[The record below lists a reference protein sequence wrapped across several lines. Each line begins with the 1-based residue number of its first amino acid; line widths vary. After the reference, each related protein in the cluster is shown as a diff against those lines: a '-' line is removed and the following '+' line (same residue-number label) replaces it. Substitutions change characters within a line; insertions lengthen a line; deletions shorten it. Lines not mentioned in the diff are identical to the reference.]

1 MPLVDM
7 HIQALE
13 SMKKYPKELHYKGNL
28 ELLNRPKV
36 AIVGTRRPMPYSK
49 QQTTQLVQALIKRG
63 VVIVSGGAMGVDAIA
78 HSAAGVENTI
88 AVYASGIDIRYP
100 AVNRELLQNI
110 ENQGLALSQFEPHF
124 KATAWSF
131 VVRNE
136 LVVALGDILIVSEAD
151 LNSGSLRSV
160 EFALKMGKKIYVLPH
175 RLEESKGTNKLL
187 LDNEA
192 EAIYNIEAFASQ
204 FGVAV
209 ENSIPK
215 DDFFYFCQSF
225 PTIEEAVSKFGDRVY
240 EAEFDGII
248 SIENGFVYL
257 QN

>member
-1 MPLVDM
+1 MIIDF
-7 HIQALE
+7 HIKALNA
-13 SMKKYPKELHYKGNL
+13 MKKYPKELHYKGNL

-36 AIVGTRRPMPYSK
+36 AIVGTRKPISYSK
-49 QQTTQLVQALIKRG
+49 QQTTKLVQALTKRG
-63 VVIVSGGAMGVDAIA
+63 VVIVSGGAMGIDAIA
-78 HSAAGVENTI
+78 HNAATPANTI
-88 AVYASGIDIRYP
+88 AIYPCGIDIRYP
-100 AVNRELLQNI
+100 SVNRELLKNI
-110 ENQGLALSQFEPHF
+110 EEQGLSISQFDPSF
-124 KATAWSF
+124 KATSWSF

-136 LVVALGDILIVSEAD
+136 LVVALGDILIVSQAD

-160 EFALKMGKKIYVLPH
+160 EFAQKMGKEIFVLPH

-192 EAIYNIEAFASQ
+192 KAIYNIEAFASQ

-209 ENSIPK
+209 ESAIPK

-225 PTIEEAVSKFGDRVY
+225 PTIEEAVSRFGERVY

-248 SIENGFVYL
+248 SIENGMVYL
-257 QN
+257 EN